1 MTRSEFEQI
10 ARQLRAQ
17 MLKVALEFFGSQ
29 DDAED
34 VAQDAMLQL
43 WRYCEQIDGDRNVSG
58 LAVRVAKNCCVSH
71 YRRKRAEQQYCSATN
86 STATGMAMQHQAD
99 SSDSPQE
106 LLEAE
111 DTRRMINEVMARLKP
126 RERELFELRRVE
138 GLSTQQISEQT
149 GIPKASVSAMVSAA
163 RTKVFI
169 ELKARMKQ

>member
-10 ARQLRAQ
+10 AQQLRAQ
-17 MLKVALEFFGSQ
+17 MLKVALDFFGSQ

-43 WRYCEQIDGDRNVSG
+43 WRYCEQIDVDRNVSG

-71 YRRKRAEQQYCSATN
+71 YRRQRAEQQYCSATT
-86 STATGMAMQHQAD
+86 STAMGMGIQHRAD
-99 SSDSPQE
+99 NADSPQE

-111 DTRRMINEVMARLKP
+111 DTRQMINEVMARLKP
-126 RERELFELRRVE
+126 RERELFELRRVD

-149 GIPKASVSAMVSAA
+149 GISKASVSAMVSAA
-163 RTKVFI
+163 RMKVFMA
-169 ELKARMKQ
+169 LKARMKQ